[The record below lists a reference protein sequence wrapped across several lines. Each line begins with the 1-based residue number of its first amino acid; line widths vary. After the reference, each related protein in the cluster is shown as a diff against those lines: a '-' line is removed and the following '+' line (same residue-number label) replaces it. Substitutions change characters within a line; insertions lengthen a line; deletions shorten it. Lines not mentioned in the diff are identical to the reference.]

1 MPELPEVENIA
12 LGLQE
17 VVIEKEVIS
26 VWVQTPI
33 VLKGPARPH
42 WRAFLK
48 GLSGARITAV
58 QRRAKRLILML
69 GANRALIVQLGM
81 TGKFLIQG
89 HAAKR
94 HKHTRMILALDGV
107 GQVHFIDTRRFGR
120 IWLFPKFD
128 ITEPDAAM
136 HTAGMGALGPEA
148 PTITRRQ
155 LTACLHST
163 RAVKTLLLDQTRIA
177 GLGNIYVDESL
188 FAAGIHPARRAES
201 LSPEETV
208 RLHREMKT
216 VLRRAIRAGGTT
228 FSDYRNAYGDMG
240 RFRSRLQ
247 VYGRAGEPCRACA
260 APIERLVLG
269 GRGTHICPRCQGVE
283 RLDGRA

>member
-12 LGLQE
+12 LGLRE

-33 VLKGPARPH
+33 VLKGPGRPQ

-48 GLSGARITAV
+48 SLSGERITAV

-69 GANRALIVQLGM
+69 GETRALVVQLGM
-81 TGKFLIQG
+81 TGKFLIRG
-89 HAAKR
+89 RAAKR
-94 HKHTRMILALDGV
+94 HKHTRMVLALEGL
-107 GQVHFIDTRRFGR
+107 GEVHFIDTRRFGR
-120 IWLFPKFD
+120 IWLFPEFD
-128 ITEPDAAM
+128 TTQTDAAM
-136 HTAGMGALGPEA
+136 ETAGMGALGPEA
-148 PTITRRQ
+148 PNITRRQ
-155 LTACLHST
+155 FAACMQSA
-163 RAVKTLLLDQTRIA
+163 RAVKALLLDQTRIA

-188 FAAGIHPARRAES
+188 FAAGIHPSRRAES
-201 LSPEETV
+201 LNPEEIV
-208 RLHREMKT
+208 HLHREIKA
-216 VLRRAIRAGGTT
+216 VLRRAIQAGGTT
-228 FSDYRNAYGDMG
+228 FNDYRNAYGDMG

-269 GRGTHICPRCQGVE
+269 GRGTHICPCCQSVE
-283 RLDGRA
+283 RLDARP